1 MALTQVEAARLSNDM
16 LLRGVI
22 DTIVKDSA
30 ILQYLPFMDV
40 TGTSVRYTRE
50 ATMPAANFHA
60 PLGTWSEA
68 TPTFTNH
75 TANLTILG
83 GDADVDNFLQATY
96 ADTNDLEA
104 EVIANRA
111 KAVAHKFNDTFV
123 AGDVTVDA
131 NGFDGIRKLIPG
143 GQTLDQA
150 ANGATVT
157 LPKLDELIDRIKPGK
172 PDVLLMSRRTR
183 RSLKQ
188 VRRSAGAV
196 IETHI
201 DQFGQQVES
210 YDGIPIVA
218 DDFVPDTEVQGTSG
232 AVCSS
237 IFALKFGM
245 SVGLMG
251 LQHGGIMVESVGELE
266 TKDATRHRIKWYT
279 GLALMSELGVARLRG
294 LTA

>member
-22 DTIVKDSA
+22 DTIVKDSM
-30 ILQYLPFMDV
+30 ILQFLPFMDV

-50 ATMPAANFHA
+50 ATMPAASFHA
-60 PLGTWSEA
+60 PGGAWSEA

-96 ADTNDLEA
+96 ADANDLEA

-111 KAVAHKFNDTFV
+111 KAIAHKFNDTFV
-123 AGDVTVDA
+123 SGDIVGDA
-131 NGFDGIRKLIPG
+131 NSFDGIRKLIPVA
-143 GQTLDQA
+143 QTVDQA
-150 ANGATVT
+150 ANGAAIT
-157 LPKLDELIDRIKPGK
+157 LPKLDELVDKVKPGK

-183 RSLKQ
+183 RGLKQ
-188 VRRSAGAV
+188 ARRTAGPV
-196 IETHI
+196 IENHV
-201 DQFGQQVES
+201 DQFGQQVET

-218 DDFVPDTEVQGTSG
+218 DDFVPDSEVQGTSG

-237 IFALKFGM
+237 VFALKFGM
-245 SVGLMG
+245 SIGLMG
-251 LQHGGIMVESVGELE
+251 LQHGGIAIETVGELE
-266 TKDATRHRIKWYT
+266 GKDATRTRIKWYT

-294 LTA
+294 ITG